1 MAKPNVDLE
10 KCIGCGACASL
21 CDEVFTLEDST
32 GKIKVKD
39 ADYEK
44 NAECI
49 KEAVDSCPANAIEL

>member
-1 MAKPNVDLE
+1 MGKPTVDLE

-21 CDEVFTLEDST
+21 CSEVFSLDDNT
-32 GKIKVKD
+32 GKIKVLD
-39 ADYEK
+39 TDYAK